1 MLYTSA
7 DSLKAL
13 YYVMRNYADILS
25 DSGKNQEAINLQRH
39 SLQEYKETKH
49 PFESLSYYALSRY
62 FLNMGQVDS
71 ARYYIQMGDSV
82 RSPYI
87 DQDLSLANF
96 IWYRKR

>member
-1 MLYTSA
+1 MILRCLALRKATECLYTSA

-49 PFESLSYYALSRY
+49 PFRVLILLCSFTLFPEYGAGGFRPLLYT
-62 FLNMGQVDS
+62 NG
-71 ARYYIQMGDSV
+71 G
-82 RSPYI
+82 
-87 DQDLSLANF
+87 
-96 IWYRKR
+96 